1 MNPQEASV
9 RPLFYND
16 IERIKK
22 QAEAKR
28 ADAFGEMDPYHYE
41 NAVADMVKLYGGV
54 ISPQEIGDTLYN
66 IYKDTLGTPNARY
79 YGVDPSVGGGTGGTP
94 QVTADLSGKIKALN
108 DMYGVIYNDLA
119 NLTKEKRASLE
130 SSYGDQTKNLQ
141 DTYQDV
147 SAQLPMQYGAQGIG
161 QSSYYAKAAGRA
173 EDAYNQNTKALQDA
187 QTQSLAD
194 LGRFYQTNLGNFQG
208 QQAALASTPASY
220 TGSQADVQNVQSGL
234 DTQLNQLGQAR
245 TGLQT
250 QGQNIAG
257 LSAIAPSQNTGAA
270 QLRKMLG
277 ELSGSSIPDFAKQ
290 TIAQNEIKKSGQDQT
305 YYTDYFDRLRQ
316 QTPGA

>member
-1 MNPQEASV
+1 MKPAEQQL
-9 RPLFYND
+9 RPLYNND
-16 IERIKK
+16 VRKVLRTI
-22 QAEAKR
+22 QTVGGL
-28 ADAFGEMDPYHYE
+28 DYE
-41 NAVADMVKLYGGV
+41 NAVNDLVQKYAGV
-54 ISPQEIGDTLYN
+54 ISPQEIGDTLYG
-66 IYKDTLGTPNARY
+66 IYGDVLGAPAARY
-79 YGVDPSVGGGTGGTP
+79 YGVNTTAGGTGGTP

-141 DTYQDV
+141 NTFQDV
-147 SAQLPMQYGAQGIG
+147 STQLPMQYGAQGIG
-161 QSSYYAKAAGRA
+161 QSSYYAKAAGNA
-173 EDAYNQNTKALQDA
+173 QDVYNQNTKALQDA
-187 QTQSLAD
+187 QTQNLAD
-194 LGRFYQTNLGNFQG
+194 LGRFYQTNLGNYQG

-234 DTQLNQLGQAR
+234 DTQLNQLRQAR

-257 LSAIAPSQNTGAA
+257 LSAIAPSQNTGAD
-270 QLRKMLG
+270 QLKKMLG
-277 ELSGSSIPDFAKQ
+277 DLATSSIPDFAKQ
-290 TIAQNEIKKSGQDQT
+290 SIAQNQIKKSGQDQA
-305 YYTDYFDRLRQ
+305 YYTDYYDKLRQ